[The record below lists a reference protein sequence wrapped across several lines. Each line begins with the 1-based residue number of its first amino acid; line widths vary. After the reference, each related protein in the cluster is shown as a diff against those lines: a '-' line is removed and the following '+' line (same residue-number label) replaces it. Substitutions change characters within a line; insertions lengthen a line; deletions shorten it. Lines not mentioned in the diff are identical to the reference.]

1 MKPQK
6 KELNLAQ
13 NLLKD
18 RLHYDPL
25 TGIFA
30 RKEDLNTPIGYAS
43 KGYIYIYLF
52 GEIYSSH
59 RLAFLYMTGQ
69 FPPEEVDHIN
79 RDSLDNRWEN
89 LKPATHSENNR
100 NKRTNRNNTSG
111 KMGVVWHKRK
121 QRWEARIS
129 SDDVRQSLGY
139 FDKLD
144 DAIAVREK
152 AERELGYHKNHGK

>member
-13 NLLKD
+13 SLLKD

-30 RKEDLNTPIGYAS
+30 NKEDLNTPIGRVS
-43 KGYIYIYLF
+43 RGYMYIRLL
-52 GEIYSSH
+52 GETYSSH
-59 RLAFLYMTGQ
+59 RLAFLYMTGE

-79 RDSLDNRWEN
+79 RDRLDNRWEN
-89 LKPATHSENNR
+89 LRSVSHSENNR
-100 NKRTNRNNTSG
+100 NKRINRNNTSG

-129 SDDVRQSLGY
+129 DNHIRKCLGY
-139 FDKLD
+139 FDSLD
-144 DAIAVREK
+144 DAIAAREK
-152 AERELGYHKNHGK
+152 AERELGYHANHGK

>member
-18 RLHYDPL
+18 RLHYDPI
-25 TGIFA
+25 TGIFTN
-30 RKEDLNTPIGYAS
+30 KEDLNTPIGRVS
-43 KGYIYIYLF
+43 RGYMYIRLL
-52 GEIYSSH
+52 GETYSSH
-59 RLAFLYMTGQ
+59 RLAFLYMTGE

-79 RDSLDNRWEN
+79 RDRLDNRWEN
-89 LKPATHSENNR
+89 LRPVSHSENNR
-100 NKRTNRNNTSG
+100 NKRINRNNTSG

-129 SDDVRQSLGY
+129 DNHIRKCLGY
-139 FDKLD
+139 FDSLD
-144 DAIAVREK
+144 DAIAAREK
-152 AERELGYHKNHGK
+152 AERELGYHENHGK